1 MPGLNGSSATP
12 LPYLHIDSNTMV
24 SSLASSVHLNT
35 SSTLYWN
42 SLEAKK
48 CTCFGCSQQSD

>member
-1 MPGLNGSSATP
+1 
-12 LPYLHIDSNTMV
+12 
-24 SSLASSVHLNT
+24 LASSVHLNT

-48 CTCFGCSQQSD
+48 CTCFGCSQQSDWIIIITGKQFYK